1 MRNIDEELKRTIS
14 ENPGLGR
21 SELVA
26 KSPTLQANSKQYIGL
41 RLRELVKQGIIRKEG
56 EKKGTKYFPHSPNEP
71 ADSNKLVSSTRIIQ
85 VFDEVKRMVV
95 AKNQAYGDSV
105 FEPMRVFYKGGAQPA
120 DLIRIRM
127 DDKISR
133 LIQGSEGIENDEDVI
148 KDLMG
153 YCAILLVA
161 MRQGQTRLDDF
172 TKSEPSYFK
181 YNPKY
186 NPKK

>member
-1 MRNIDEELKRTIS
+1 
-14 ENPGLGR
+14 
-21 SELVA
+21 
-26 KSPTLQANSKQYIGL
+26 
-41 RLRELVKQGIIRKEG
+41 
-56 EKKGTKYFPHSPNEP
+56 
-71 ADSNKLVSSTRIIQ
+71 
-85 VFDEVKRMVV
+85 MVV

-105 FEPMRVFYKGGAQPA
+105 FEPLRVFYKGGAQPA

-161 MRQGQTRLDDF
+161 MRQGQTRLD
-172 TKSEPSYFK
+172 EYEYFK
-181 YNPKY
+181 FNPNYNK
-186 NPKK
+186 